1 MKRIILAGGC
11 FWGVEAYFKLL
22 KGVLRTKVGY
32 ANGNFENPTYED
44 LIRHKATHAEAVA
57 ITYEETVIKLE
68 TLLEHLFRFIDPTS
82 VDKQG
87 NDLGHQYRSG
97 IYYRDD
103 KDLEVINAFLE
114 SKKPLYKKPLAIE
127 VERELQFFDA
137 ETYHQ
142 DYLDKN
148 PHGYCHVN
156 LNLVRPEEKK

>member
-127 VERELQFFDA
+127 VERELQFFNA

>member
-57 ITYEETVIKLE
+57 ITYEETAIKLE